1 MRSIT
6 LLIVLFLSCILLFT
20 VSCNNE
26 QKLLIK
32 RNNIKTKS
40 TFNFKINR
48 KKEKSYKMK
57 SVK

>member
-1 MRSIT
+1 M
-6 LLIVLFLSCILLFT
+6 SCILLFT

-40 TFNFKINR
+40 TFNFKIDR